1 MDPTRDLCR
10 IDNSFTKNRTLNTP
24 KFYKD
29 VSDKAMSPRTRRSLL
44 VSQGLSKD
52 SLNYLRSSVSKAD
65 LKYQIKQI
73 ELPEKIADP
82 FSGISS
88 QKFSRDDYVLANI
101 DAVFNLTRQED
112 GYLSPQYIRDFDYV
126 DLGGNY
132 LKYIQYRLPI
142 SRGFTQNPNS
152 EFLDRRLINIFDNKS
167 NIGVENTNVTNNDD
181 IVKYTLS
188 VVADGV
194 DLVVSDSTDYQDNLI
209 KALKLCKPGANFVSR
224 VQKNHIELFYI
235 TAMCFEKFTLFQPIS
250 ENLNLPF
257 FYVIAQG
264 FKGSSS
270 DWLDLISQ
278 KIEIE
283 EKFLNYLQE
292 FFNSLAKLKTEQ
304 LPEYNIYKCKAIW
317 NIF

>member
-44 VSQGLSKD
+44 VGQGSSKD
-52 SLNYLRSSVSKAD
+52 SS
-65 LKYQIKQI
+65 KYQIKQI

-152 EFLDRRLINIFDNKS
+152 ELLDRRLINIFDNKS

-235 TAMCFEKFTLFQPIS
+235 TAMCFEKFTIFQPIS

-257 FYVIAQG
+257 YYVIAQN

-270 DWLDLISQ
+270 DWLDLIRADSSVSEANL
-278 KIEIE
+278 KIE
-283 EKFLNYLQE
+283 EKFLNYISD
-292 FFNSLAKLKTEQ
+292 FYDSLNKLKIELSLNPTE
-304 LPEYNIYKCKAIW
+304 YDIYKCKAVW